1 MYNKIIETAKSA
13 MAKTVP
19 AKRVPISLN
28 EKS

>member
-1 MYNKIIETAKSA
+1 MYNKIIEIAKST